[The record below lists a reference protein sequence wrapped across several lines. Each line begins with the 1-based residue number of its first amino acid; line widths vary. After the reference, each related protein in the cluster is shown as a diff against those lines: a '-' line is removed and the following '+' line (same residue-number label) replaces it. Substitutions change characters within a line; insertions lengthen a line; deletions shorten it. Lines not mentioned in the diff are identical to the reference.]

1 MEGIWLVSYIVL
13 WVVVLALA
21 FLVVLLYRQLGQQYL
36 GTAAGVSRDG
46 LAVGS
51 KALDFTGYDQFGQQ
65 VTMRQW
71 LDGKRYLLLVFGAP
85 TCAPCR
91 QLLPQATQFEQ
102 DHADKVRILWI
113 NRATDEESKNYVQET
128 GSTLTTIANEGGI
141 MERYKARVTPFVF
154 LLGPDGTVKAKG
166 LANNRTNLEA
176 YLQQA
181 ETGQAPQ
188 SGQPIEVSAN

>member
-13 WVVVLALA
+13 WVVVLVLG

-46 LAVGS
+46 LAVGA
-51 KALDFTGYDQFGQQ
+51 KALDFTGNDQFGQQ
-65 VTMRQW
+65 VTMGQL
-71 LDGKRYLLLVFGAP
+71 LDGKRYLLLIFGAP

-91 QLLPQATQFEQ
+91 QLLPQAAQFEQ
-102 DHADKVRILWI
+102 DHADKLRILWI
-113 NRATDEESKNYVQET
+113 NRATDEESQRYVQET
-128 GSTLTTIANEGGI
+128 GSTLTTIASEGGI

-154 LLGPDGTVKAKG
+154 LLAPDGTIKAKG

-181 ETGQAPQ
+181 ETGQA
-188 SGQPIEVSAN
+188 QPPSQPVEMQAN